1 MKLYIYDHCP
11 YCLKARMIFGL
22 KNIPVE
28 LHVLLND
35 DAETPTRMV
44 GQKQVPILQKDDSRY
59 MPESMDIV
67 HYVDKLDGKPL
78 LTGKRS
84 PAIEEWLRKVNG
96 YANKLLLPR
105 FAKSAFDE
113 FSTPA
118 ARKYFVD
125 KKEAS
130 AGNFADLL
138 AHSDGLIKNISD
150 DLRALDKLIV
160 KPNAVNGEL
169 SEDDIQLFPLLRNLT
184 LVAGINLLAALL
196 ITAIIW
202 RNRHKSICYH
212 QWRFNPD
219 PPRQPVFAGCRRFQF
234 FLLASLSLVTHAAL
248 CQDIDA
254 DFMSRTTM
262 NKFLFA
268 AALIVSGL
276 LVGCNQLTQYTITE
290 QEINQSLAKHNNFS
304 KDIGLPGVADA
315 HIVLTNLTSQ
325 IGREEPNKVTLTGDA
340 NLDMNSLFGSQKA
353 TMKLKLKALPV
364 FDKEKG
370 AIFLKEM
377 EVVDATV
384 QPEKMQTVMQT
395 LLPYLNQAL
404 RNYFNQ
410 QPAYVLRED
419 GSQGEAMA
427 KKLAKG
433 IEVKPGEIVIPFT
446 D

>member
-22 KNIPVE
+22 KNIPS
-28 LHVLLND
+28 NYMFCS
-35 DAETPTRMV
+35 TTT
-44 GQKQVPILQKDDSRY
+44 QKHPPGWSVKTGSHSAKDDSRY

-184 LVAGINLLAALL
+184 LVAGIN
-196 ITAIIW
+196 W
-202 RNRHKSICYH
+202 
-212 QWRFNPD
+212 P
-219 PPRQPVFAGCRRFQF
+219 
-234 FLLASLSLVTHAAL
+234 
-248 CQDIDA
+248 
-254 DFMSRTTM
+254 SR
-262 NKFLFA
+262 
-268 AALIVSGL
+268 
-276 LVGCNQLTQYTITE
+276 
-290 QEINQSLAKHNNFS
+290 
-304 KDIGLPGVADA
+304 VADYRD
-315 HIVLTNLTSQ
+315 N
-325 IGREEPNKVTLTGDA
+325 
-340 NLDMNSLFGSQKA
+340 
-353 TMKLKLKALPV
+353 
-364 FDKEKG
+364 
-370 AIFLKEM
+370 
-377 EVVDATV
+377 
-384 QPEKMQTVMQT
+384 
-395 LLPYLNQAL
+395 
-404 RNYFNQ
+404 
-410 QPAYVLRED
+410 
-419 GSQGEAMA
+419 MA
-427 KKLAKG
+427 KQTQINLLSSMA
-433 IEVKPGEIVIPFT
+433 I
-446 D
+446 

>member
-1 MKLYIYDHCP
+1 MEESREAIHLDHCP

-184 LVAGINLLAALL
+184 LVAGIN
-196 ITAIIW
+196 W
-202 RNRHKSICYH
+202 
-212 QWRFNPD
+212 P
-219 PPRQPVFAGCRRFQF
+219 
-234 FLLASLSLVTHAAL
+234 
-248 CQDIDA
+248 
-254 DFMSRTTM
+254 SR
-262 NKFLFA
+262 
-268 AALIVSGL
+268 
-276 LVGCNQLTQYTITE
+276 
-290 QEINQSLAKHNNFS
+290 
-304 KDIGLPGVADA
+304 VADYRD
-315 HIVLTNLTSQ
+315 N
-325 IGREEPNKVTLTGDA
+325 
-340 NLDMNSLFGSQKA
+340 
-353 TMKLKLKALPV
+353 
-364 FDKEKG
+364 
-370 AIFLKEM
+370 
-377 EVVDATV
+377 
-384 QPEKMQTVMQT
+384 
-395 LLPYLNQAL
+395 
-404 RNYFNQ
+404 
-410 QPAYVLRED
+410 
-419 GSQGEAMA
+419 MA
-427 KKLAKG
+427 KQTQINLLSSMA
-433 IEVKPGEIVIPFT
+433 I
-446 D
+446 

>member
-184 LVAGINLLAALL
+184 LVAGIN
-196 ITAIIW
+196 W
-202 RNRHKSICYH
+202 PSR
-212 QWRFNPD
+212 
-219 PPRQPVFAGCRRFQF
+219 V
-234 FLLASLSLVTHAAL
+234 
-248 CQDIDA
+248 A
-254 DFMSRTTM
+254 DYRDNMAKQTQI
-262 NKFLFA
+262 N
-268 AALIVSGL
+268 L
-276 LVGCNQLTQYTITE
+276 LVMTPT
-290 QEINQSLAKHNNFS
+290 
-304 KDIGLPGVADA
+304 
-315 HIVLTNLTSQ
+315 
-325 IGREEPNKVTLTGDA
+325 
-340 NLDMNSLFGSQKA
+340 
-353 TMKLKLKALPV
+353 
-364 FDKEKG
+364 
-370 AIFLKEM
+370 
-377 EVVDATV
+377 
-384 QPEKMQTVMQT
+384 
-395 LLPYLNQAL
+395 
-404 RNYFNQ
+404 
-410 QPAYVLRED
+410 
-419 GSQGEAMA
+419 
-427 KKLAKG
+427 
-433 IEVKPGEIVIPFT
+433 
-446 D
+446 

>member
-1 MKLYIYDHCP
+1 MEESREAIHLRSRP

-184 LVAGINLLAALL
+184 LVAGIN
-196 ITAIIW
+196 W
-202 RNRHKSICYH
+202 
-212 QWRFNPD
+212 P
-219 PPRQPVFAGCRRFQF
+219 
-234 FLLASLSLVTHAAL
+234 
-248 CQDIDA
+248 
-254 DFMSRTTM
+254 SR
-262 NKFLFA
+262 
-268 AALIVSGL
+268 
-276 LVGCNQLTQYTITE
+276 
-290 QEINQSLAKHNNFS
+290 
-304 KDIGLPGVADA
+304 VADYRD
-315 HIVLTNLTSQ
+315 N
-325 IGREEPNKVTLTGDA
+325 
-340 NLDMNSLFGSQKA
+340 
-353 TMKLKLKALPV
+353 
-364 FDKEKG
+364 
-370 AIFLKEM
+370 
-377 EVVDATV
+377 
-384 QPEKMQTVMQT
+384 
-395 LLPYLNQAL
+395 
-404 RNYFNQ
+404 
-410 QPAYVLRED
+410 
-419 GSQGEAMA
+419 MA
-427 KKLAKG
+427 KQTQINLLSSMA
-433 IEVKPGEIVIPFT
+433 I
-446 D
+446 

>member
-59 MPESMDIV
+59 MPASMDIV

-184 LVAGINLLAALL
+184 LVAGIN
-196 ITAIIW
+196 W
-202 RNRHKSICYH
+202 
-212 QWRFNPD
+212 P
-219 PPRQPVFAGCRRFQF
+219 
-234 FLLASLSLVTHAAL
+234 
-248 CQDIDA
+248 
-254 DFMSRTTM
+254 SR
-262 NKFLFA
+262 
-268 AALIVSGL
+268 
-276 LVGCNQLTQYTITE
+276 
-290 QEINQSLAKHNNFS
+290 
-304 KDIGLPGVADA
+304 VADYRD
-315 HIVLTNLTSQ
+315 N
-325 IGREEPNKVTLTGDA
+325 
-340 NLDMNSLFGSQKA
+340 
-353 TMKLKLKALPV
+353 
-364 FDKEKG
+364 
-370 AIFLKEM
+370 
-377 EVVDATV
+377 
-384 QPEKMQTVMQT
+384 
-395 LLPYLNQAL
+395 
-404 RNYFNQ
+404 
-410 QPAYVLRED
+410 
-419 GSQGEAMA
+419 MA
-427 KKLAKG
+427 KQTQINLLSSMA
-433 IEVKPGEIVIPFT
+433 I
-446 D
+446 

>member
-44 GQKQVPILQKDDSRY
+44 GQKQVPILQKDDRRY

-184 LVAGINLLAALL
+184 LVAGIN
-196 ITAIIW
+196 W
-202 RNRHKSICYH
+202 
-212 QWRFNPD
+212 P
-219 PPRQPVFAGCRRFQF
+219 
-234 FLLASLSLVTHAAL
+234 
-248 CQDIDA
+248 
-254 DFMSRTTM
+254 SR
-262 NKFLFA
+262 
-268 AALIVSGL
+268 
-276 LVGCNQLTQYTITE
+276 
-290 QEINQSLAKHNNFS
+290 
-304 KDIGLPGVADA
+304 VADYRD
-315 HIVLTNLTSQ
+315 N
-325 IGREEPNKVTLTGDA
+325 
-340 NLDMNSLFGSQKA
+340 
-353 TMKLKLKALPV
+353 
-364 FDKEKG
+364 
-370 AIFLKEM
+370 
-377 EVVDATV
+377 
-384 QPEKMQTVMQT
+384 
-395 LLPYLNQAL
+395 
-404 RNYFNQ
+404 
-410 QPAYVLRED
+410 
-419 GSQGEAMA
+419 MA
-427 KKLAKG
+427 KQTQINLLSSMA
-433 IEVKPGEIVIPFT
+433 I
-446 D
+446 

>member
-44 GQKQVPILQKDDSRY
+44 GQKQVPILQKDDCRY

-184 LVAGINLLAALL
+184 LVAGIN
-196 ITAIIW
+196 W
-202 RNRHKSICYH
+202 
-212 QWRFNPD
+212 P
-219 PPRQPVFAGCRRFQF
+219 
-234 FLLASLSLVTHAAL
+234 
-248 CQDIDA
+248 
-254 DFMSRTTM
+254 SR
-262 NKFLFA
+262 
-268 AALIVSGL
+268 
-276 LVGCNQLTQYTITE
+276 
-290 QEINQSLAKHNNFS
+290 
-304 KDIGLPGVADA
+304 VADYRD
-315 HIVLTNLTSQ
+315 N
-325 IGREEPNKVTLTGDA
+325 
-340 NLDMNSLFGSQKA
+340 
-353 TMKLKLKALPV
+353 
-364 FDKEKG
+364 
-370 AIFLKEM
+370 
-377 EVVDATV
+377 
-384 QPEKMQTVMQT
+384 
-395 LLPYLNQAL
+395 
-404 RNYFNQ
+404 
-410 QPAYVLRED
+410 
-419 GSQGEAMA
+419 MA
-427 KKLAKG
+427 KQTQINLLSSMA
-433 IEVKPGEIVIPFT
+433 I
-446 D
+446 